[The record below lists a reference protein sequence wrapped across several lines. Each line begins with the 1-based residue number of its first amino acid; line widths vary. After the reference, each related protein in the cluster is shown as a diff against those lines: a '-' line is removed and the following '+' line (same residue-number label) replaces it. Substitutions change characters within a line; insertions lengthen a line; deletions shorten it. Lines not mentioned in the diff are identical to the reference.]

1 LNAFHSTVGFGTL
14 SICINPQ
21 TMRSNKR
28 SAANGSVRKKKNI
41 PEPTMAHTAL
51 HLPFPLK
58 VVPARLCK
66 TVQVTAPAPVEFV
79 PPFFLYHA
87 IAALR
92 QGCQC
97 CLDVRFGPRS

>member
-1 LNAFHSTVGFGTL
+1 MPFTVLLVLAHYQCALILKQCVPT
-14 SICINPQ
+14 
-21 TMRSNKR
+21 
-28 SAANGSVRKKKNI
+28 SAAQLMVQFVKKNI